1 MRKKLSKNIYYDNI
15 TYENML
21 KIWYIVRKTCN
32 SRENI
37 FYYSFNINTNLITIC
52 NKLYNKEY
60 IPSKFK
66 TFLIFEPK
74 PRLIMNQTI
83 TDKIVNHFIV
93 NHYLIPYLEKS
104 LIDENIATRKNKGGS
119 YGIKLLKEY
128 FNKILINHK
137 EVYCLKLDVSKYFYN
152 IDHEILLNKIGKKIL
167 DKNVLELIKK
177 IISETNN
184 DYINNYIKYINF
196 KYNLDIPYYKDNKGL
211 SIGAETSQ
219 FFAIFYLNDLDHY
232 IKEKLKCKYYIRYM
246 DDLLILDNEKDNLI
260 NIFNSIKVELN
271 KLKLKVN
278 SKSNIYKCS
287 NSFKFLGYK
296 WQVINN
302 KLVISSN
309 NKTYYRIRRRLI
321 KLENSDYLKYI
332 KSKGS
337 YCGYFKVINK
347 EYGGVF
353 KIKTIDLYNIYKG
366 KYSDTIIFI
375 KEGLFYKTLGTDAKI
390 IWHLFNYKYV
400 KDTVSFGMVPYNN
413 VIMKL
418 NELDISYVVVD
429 KNEEIISNIK
439 SNNTYSLY
447 VEIANRH
454 FDKYIKINNIHQL
467 LDSVLKD
474 ENNYDRVYNYLYE
487 IVKVYLIES

>member
-93 NHYLIPYLEKS
+93 NYYLIPYLEKS
-104 LIDENIATRKNKGGS
+104 LIDVNIATRKNKGGS
-119 YGIKLLKEY
+119 YGIKLFKEY

-184 DYINNYIKYINF
+184 DYINNYINYINF
-196 KYNLDIPYYKDNKGL
+196 KHNLDIPYYKDNKGL

-296 WQVINN
+296 WQVVNN
-302 KLVISSN
+302 KLKISSN

-347 EYGGVF
+347 VYGGV
-353 KIKTIDLYNIYKG
+353 
-366 KYSDTIIFI
+366 
-375 KEGLFYKTLGTDAKI
+375 
-390 IWHLFNYKYV
+390 FNYKYV

-447 VEIANRH
+447 LEIANRH
-454 FDKYIKINNIHQL
+454 FDKYIKINNIHEL
-467 LDSVLKD
+467 LDKVLKD
-474 ENNYDRVYNYLYE
+474 KGNYE
-487 IVKVYLIES
+487 KVYGYLLEKAK

>member
-1 MRKKLSKNIYYDNI
+1 MRKKLSKNIYYENI
-15 TYENML
+15 TYDNVFN
-21 KIWYIVRKTCN
+21 IWKIVRRTCN
-32 SRENI
+32 SKRSL

-52 NKLYNKEY
+52 NKLYNKTY

-74 PRLIMNQTI
+74 ARLIMNQTI
-83 TDKIVNHFIV
+83 TDKIVNHFVV
-93 NHYLIPYLEKS
+93 NYYLIPYLEKS
-104 LIDENIATRKNKGGS
+104 LINENVATRKNKGGS
-119 YGIKLLKEY
+119 YGIRLLKKY
-128 FNKILINHK
+128 FNKILVNHK
-137 EVYCLKLDVSKYFYN
+137 EVYCLKIDVSKYFYN
-152 IDHEILLNKIGKKIL
+152 IDHKILLSMIGKKIM
-167 DKNVLELIKK
+167 DKDVLELINK

-196 KYNLDIPYYKDNKGL
+196 KYNLDIPYYKNNKGL

-219 FFAIFYLNDLDHY
+219 FFAIFYLNNLDHY
-232 IKEKLKCKYYIRYM
+232 IKEKLRCKYYIRYM
-246 DDLLILDNEKDNLI
+246 DDLVILDDNKDNLI
-260 NIFNSIKVELN
+260 KVFNSIKVELS
-271 KLKLKVN
+271 KLKLEVN
-278 SKSNIYKCS
+278 NKSNIYKCS

-296 WQVINN
+296 WQVVNN
-302 KLVISSN
+302 KLKISSN
-309 NKTYYRIRRRLI
+309 NKTYYRIKRRLI

-337 YCGYFKVINK
+337 YCGYFKVIDK

-353 KIKTIDLYNIYKG
+353 KIKTIDLYNTYKSR
-366 KYSDTIIFI
+366 YSDTIVII
-375 KEGLFYKTLGTDAKI
+375 KEGLFYKTLGMDAKI

-429 KNEEIISNIK
+429 KNEEIINNIK

-454 FDKYIKINNIHQL
+454 FDKYIKANNIHEL
-467 LDSVLKD
+467 LDKVLKD
-474 ENNYDRVYNYLYE
+474 EGNYD
-487 IVKVYLIES
+487 KVYGYLLEIAK